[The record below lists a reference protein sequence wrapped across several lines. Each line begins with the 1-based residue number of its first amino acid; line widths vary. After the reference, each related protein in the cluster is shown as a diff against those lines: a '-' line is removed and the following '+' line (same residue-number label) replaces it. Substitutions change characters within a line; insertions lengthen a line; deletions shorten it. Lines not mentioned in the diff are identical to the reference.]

1 MKPIRF
7 LGTARR
13 DLAAFPELA
22 RRQAGYEL
30 FMVQVGRE
38 PADFKPLPTV
48 GSGAYEIRIRDARC
62 VPRRVRGQVRG
73 NGLCLA
79 RFSEEDPKDVPGRY
93 QVGSAALQVNRR
105 AVMKKKQSRQV
116 KRANNVFLDLGFPPH
131 EAAVMLL
138 RCELAEALRKWMDRE
153 AISQVE
159 AAKRLGVVQPRISEI
174 VRNKVD
180 KLSLD
185 YLVGLCA
192 KAGVSVAVKL
202 AA

>member
-1 MKPIRF
+1 
-7 LGTARR
+7 
-13 DLAAFPELA
+13 
-22 RRQAGYEL
+22 
-30 FMVQVGRE
+30 
-38 PADFKPLPTV
+38 
-48 GSGAYEIRIRDARC
+48 
-62 VPRRVRGQVRG
+62 
-73 NGLCLA
+73 
-79 RFSEEDPKDVPGRY
+79 
-93 QVGSAALQVNRR
+93 
-105 AVMKKKQSRQV
+105 MKKKQSRRV
-116 KRANNVFLDLGFPPH
+116 KRANNVFLDLGYPPH